1 MKPSED
7 TGRARRHAGAPCRT
21 LRTSAALVAALVFAP
36 VALAEEPGES
46 ALLAPSPRAQIA
58 ASKSMT
64 PAPKAA
70 TLAEMPDKEPNR
82 RIELDSRV
90 VALTEKNSGL
100 ISAKEALARDAAS
113 VAGELARTRDA
124 LARAQR
130 DFESLRGEY
139 ARIARIVGLSL
150 ALIAP
155 LALLIFALLGWLLVI
170 TRKLA
175 LRVHDV
181 PTLAKIQ
188 EYETDVA
195 RLHDQINAEKSH
207 NAVLRERLANLGI
220 VD

>member
-1 MKPSED
+1 MKSSED
-7 TGRARRHAGAPCRT
+7 TGRAGRHAGAPCRT

-36 VALAEEPGES
+36 VTLAREPGES
-46 ALLAPSPRAQIA
+46 ALPAPSARAQIA

-64 PAPKAA
+64 PAQRVA
-70 TLAEMPDKEPNR
+70 TLEEMLDKETDR
-82 RIELDSRV
+82 RIELDTRV
-90 VALTEKNSGL
+90 VALTEENSRL
-100 ISAKEALARDAAS
+100 ISAQEALARDKAS
-113 VAGELARTRDA
+113 VASELARTRDD

-139 ARIARIVGLSL
+139 TRIARIVGLSL
-150 ALIAP
+150 SLIAP

-175 LRVHDV
+175 VRVHDV

-188 EYETDVA
+188 EYGTDVA
-195 RLHDQINAEKSH
+195 RLHDRINAEKSH
-207 NAVLRERLANLGI
+207 NAVLRERLAKLGI

>member
-1 MKPSED
+1 M
-7 TGRARRHAGAPCRT
+7 
-21 LRTSAALVAALVFAP
+21 RTSAALVAALVLAP

-46 ALLAPSPRAQIA
+46 ASPVPSPRGQIA

-64 PAPKAA
+64 PAQKAA
-70 TLAEMPDKEPNR
+70 TLEGTLDKETDR
-82 RIELDSRV
+82 RIELDTRV
-90 VALTEKNSGL
+90 VALTEENSRL
-100 ISAKEALARDAAS
+100 SSAQDALTRDKAS
-113 VAGELARTRDA
+113 VAGELARTREA

-139 ARIARIVGLSL
+139 TRIARIVGLSL

-155 LALLIFALLGWLLVI
+155 LALLIFALLGWLLLI

-181 PTLAKIQ
+181 PTLAKIHEHQ
-188 EYETDVA
+188 TDVA